1 MAAPFVKMAFSF
13 LSSGVKL
20 EQKRHSTIVS
30 DINRHGAAY
39 TIKNQLWAASSFHI
53 LTRLLLL
60 LLNEGG
66 GTSRSIKSNNSHA
79 DTAGLMSI
87 LHETKGLVVTFGF
100 GYGVTLFHEY
110 LLSPKGQYEYMNACV
125 I

>member
-1 MAAPFVKMAFSF
+1 ME
-13 LSSGVKL
+13 L
-20 EQKRHSTIVS
+20 EQKRDSRIVS
-30 DINRHGAAY
+30 DINRHGAAHPV
-39 TIKNQLWAASSFHI
+39 KNQLWAESLFHI
-53 LTRLLLL
+53 LIRLLLL

-66 GTSRSIKSNNSHA
+66 ATSRTIKSNNSHA
-79 DTAGLMSI
+79 DAAGLMSI

-100 GYGVTLFHEY
+100 GHGVTLFHEY